1 MNGFLLQDALLAFL
15 IATIMSLLLLS
26 MLEIYHH
33 ATFKVSKE
41 ITSQR
46 VYVD

>member
-15 IATIMSLLLLS
+15 LATLMAMLLFA
-26 MLEIYHH
+26 MLEVYHH
-33 ATFKVSKE
+33 ATFQVTKE
-41 ITSQR
+41 IGCQR